1 MYRRKVFHFSKW
13 YRPAKYYPLTGQEIL
28 PSEQSRLT
36 EQAKFTCSPL
46 GKAFEKQTKTIQDQ
60 GNKQADA
67 LKVLKPEESQQ

>member
-1 MYRRKVFHFSKW
+1 MMQ
-13 YRPAKYYPLTGQEIL
+13 AGEIL
-28 PSEQSRLT
+28 PSYRRRNITLWT
-36 EQAKFTCSPL
+36 KSPL